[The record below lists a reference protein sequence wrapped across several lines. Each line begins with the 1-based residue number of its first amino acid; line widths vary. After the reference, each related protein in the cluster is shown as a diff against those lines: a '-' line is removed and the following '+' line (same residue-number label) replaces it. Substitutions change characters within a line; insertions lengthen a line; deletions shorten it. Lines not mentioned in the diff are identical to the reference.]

1 MRAEERVLS
10 RDATYRG
17 CPVHPVGS
25 GQGQPGPTQNS
36 SHHWRRCVPRPVWPR
51 EAVARVAVQ
60 VGHSSSSRHISPTE
74 KRQPVLHLP
83 MRPHLFGLARGSEP
97 SCSPSADWWP
107 LVVVKLPGH
116 TPRAYTITHCSGAC
130 CRAQVRMANKR
141 RILQS
146 PWRHARKARRMGESR
161 PRCVAPAS
169 GVPTVSLC
177 RQ

>member
-1 MRAEERVLS
+1 MPARPDAELESSLAALRA
-10 RDATYRG
+10 AAG
-17 CPVHPVGS
+17 MAPVGS
-25 GQGQPGPTQNS
+25 RQS
-36 SHHWRRCVPRPVWPR
+36 RRTSWALVFFSPHFPHR
-51 EAVARVAVQ
+51 ETPARVAPAYAPAPIR
-60 VGHSSSSRHISPTE
+60 SCT
-74 KRQPVLHLP
+74 RQRL
-83 MRPHLFGLARGSEP
+83 

-146 PWRHARKARRMGESR
+146 RWRHARKARRMGESR
-161 PRCVAPAS
+161 RRSVPPTPAAESAPAVGRARS
-169 GVPTVSLC
+169 GSMPALEPVPAASLRGQYS